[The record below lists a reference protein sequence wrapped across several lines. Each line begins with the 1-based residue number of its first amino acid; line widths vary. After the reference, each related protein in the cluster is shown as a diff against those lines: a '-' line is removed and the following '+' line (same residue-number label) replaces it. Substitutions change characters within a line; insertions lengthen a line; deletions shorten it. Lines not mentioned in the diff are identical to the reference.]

1 MQYLEDREQ
10 IALFTWVRLM
20 EKEYPLLQLIYHT
33 PNGGFRDKRTAA
45 KLRAMGV
52 KPGVWDIFI
61 PAPSPLWVEMKV
73 GKNKLTLSQK
83 KWKEDLEPYD
93 YNFVVCYTWVEAARA
108 IGLHLGIPEDKLPS

>member
-1 MQYLEDREQ
+1 MQFLEDREQ
-10 IALFTWVRLM
+10 IALFTWVRLL

-33 PNGGFRDKRTAA
+33 PNGGYRDKRTAA

-73 GKNKLTLSQK
+73 GKNKLTISQK
-83 KWKEDLEPYD
+83 KWKEDLEVYG
-93 YNFVVCYTWVEAARA
+93 YNFATGYTWVEAARA
-108 IGLHLGIPEDKLPS
+108 IGLHLGIPEDRLPS